1 MPHHLL
7 VSSLLRTASLVHCC
21 LPCSWVTSPSLALLC
36 LKLSPALLFPTV
48 KPHHSNCYP
57 QCSAPEYSSL
67 SLKKVSK
74 FFLRVSAVH
83 GDDWSW
89 NVEKADSEESGKRRV
104 CEAFPHL
111 LWSLLLLVLFSL
123 PQQRPSSVFRCFRP
137 IFSPRH
143 CPLWFEHRAPWLSFM
158 WCVETSR
165 LHPASLSVRTSKWME
180 IFANPL
186 PRRHTPWIIGHLK
199 SNT

>member
-21 LPCSWVTSPSLALLC
+21 LPCSRVTSPSLALLC

-74 FFLRVSAVH
+74 FFSQSVCCTRWRLELECRESRQWGGLGQGGCVRLSHIYCGRCCFWFCSHFLSKGLPLSLDVFGQYFPQGIALS
-83 GDDWSW
+83 GL
-89 NVEKADSEESGKRRV
+89 NTEPLDSPSCDVWK
-104 CEAFPHL
+104 HL
-111 LWSLLLLVLFSL
+111 VFTLLPSQWELANGWKYSQIHCQGGILPGLLD
-123 PQQRPSSVFRCFRP
+123 
-137 IFSPRH
+137 
-143 CPLWFEHRAPWLSFM
+143 
-158 WCVETSR
+158 T
-165 LHPASLSVRTSKWME
+165 
-180 IFANPL
+180 
-186 PRRHTPWIIGHLK
+186 
-199 SNT
+199 